1 MLEEEKK
8 EIHEK
13 NIEKSLGIRY
23 INSRLKGL
31 ISMNMDKNIQEIPM
45 EDIIPNRFQPRLAF
59 NEEGIN
65 ELAESIKQH
74 GIIQPLVVR
83 RLGDKFEIIAGER
96 RYKAATMAGLTKVPV
111 IISDID
117 DNKSAEVALV
127 ENIQRR
133 NLTAIEEAKS
143 YKNLLDRGYLTQ
155 EQLANK
161 MGVSQSSIANK
172 LRLLNLDEEVQDAL
186 LNEKISERHARA
198 LLTLDNK
205 EDQKKWLQKIIA
217 ERMTVRQLDMEL
229 KKLQENGGEED
240 EGIPL
245 VDINPNI
252 EEIVNNAEDINVV
265 REPHD
270 VASMLLPEGAVK
282 EEAKPVEQ
290 KDPTPT
296 KMPNKFFNF
305 LEDEQAN
312 MSVIEPD
319 EILNTF
325 KGTIPGMEIPE
336 PTMEPQPEETVEH
349 TSVEQPEENV
359 ASPIMPSVEVLD
371 DLDSMES
378 APVEQPKVE
387 EPFNPFG
394 PTPTLEA
401 IETPVITETNK
412 EVENIEASP
421 IEELPSIMPTL
432 EPITEEQSIDIPGEP
447 QMESTPLEN
456 NNIEQPTLVE
466 EPVIEITSEPIA
478 EPAVSAIENQE
489 IQPTSDQPSVTPIMN
504 TTENT
509 ETNAND
515 ILINEPTVEPVIN
528 NEEITPFKSIF
539 FNTGEESEPTVEEV
553 PIVNNTIEEVKPV
566 IEEPLVDPLDSI
578 VKLEPDYEEKQKEL
592 AGKDLKTAINVV
604 RDTVADLENRGFLVE
619 IEEADLEDLY
629 HITIKINK
637 NDL

>member
-1 MLEEEKK
+1 
-8 EIHEK
+8 
-13 NIEKSLGIRY
+13 
-23 INSRLKGL
+23 
-31 ISMNMDKNIQEIPM
+31 
-45 EDIIPNRFQPRLAF
+45 
-59 NEEGIN
+59 
-65 ELAESIKQH
+65 
-74 GIIQPLVVR
+74 
-83 RLGDKFEIIAGER
+83 
-96 RYKAATMAGLTKVPV
+96 MAGLTKVPV

-198 LLTLDNK
+198 LLSLENK

-229 KKLQENGGEED
+229 KKLQENPNGEAE
-240 EGIPL
+240 EIPL

-252 EEIVNNAEDINVV
+252 EEIVNNAEDINVI

-282 EEAKPVEQ
+282 EDPKPVEEQ
-290 KDPTPT
+290 ESAPT

-305 LEDEQAN
+305 LEDEEAN
-312 MSVIEPD
+312 MSVIEPE

-325 KGTIPGMEIPE
+325 NATIPPIATQEQTIENQTETTMNIDIPIE
-336 PTMEPQPEETVEH
+336 ESSIKEEET
-349 TSVEQPEENV
+349 TTSSVEL
-359 ASPIMPSVEVLD
+359 LD
-371 DLDSMES
+371 DLENMET
-378 APVEQPKVE
+378 PIVEQSKVE
-387 EPFNPFG
+387 ESFNPFG
-394 PTPTLEA
+394 PTPTLESV
-401 IETPVITETNK
+401 ETSIVTETSSQA
-412 EVENIEASP
+412 ENVVPKDEDTDTSAG
-421 IEELPSIMPTL
+421 LPNIMPIL
-432 EPITEEQSIDIPGEP
+432 EPITEEQPKVPPVETQSEIVPI
-447 QMESTPLEN
+447 EN
-456 NNIEQPTLVE
+456 NNTEVQLESIIQPVVE
-466 EPVIEITSEPIA
+466 ITPEPVVAPVINP
-478 EPAVSAIENQE
+478 IENQE
-489 IQPTSDQPSVTPIMN
+489 IQSITEQQNVTPIIE
-504 TTENT
+504 TAENT
-509 ETNAND
+509 EQNPND
-515 ILINEPTVEPVIN
+515 ILVNEPIVEPVIN

-539 FNTGEESEPTVEEV
+539 FNTGEEEAEPVVEETPV
-553 PIVNNTIEEVKPV
+553 VNNTIEEVKPI

-578 VKLEPDYEEKQKEL
+578 VTLEPDYEARQKEL

-604 RDTVADLENRGFLVE
+604 RDTVNDLENRGFLVE
-619 IEEADLEDLY
+619 IEEADLEELY